1 MLAAHTR
8 IAHQTRL
15 PGRLAKPS
23 TRSRR
28 KSSAEER
35 ASTGG
40 PPNWS
45 KAPSGCASARLF
57 GLNTLLSEAERAEH
71 LAVSALLKNL
81 VATFKAPAWPLPEA
95 DALDLLTMASMLH
108 RRLDQAVL
116 TKPGG

>member
-1 MLAAHTR
+1 MA
-8 IAHQTRL
+8 
-15 PGRLAKPS
+15 
-23 TRSRR
+23 
-28 KSSAEER
+28 
-35 ASTGG
+35 
-40 PPNWS
+40 
-45 KAPSGCASARLF
+45 F
-57 GLNTLLSEAERAEH
+57 NTLLSEAERAEH